1 MTTATFTILLGIG
14 LVAGILS
21 GLIGIGGGIIMVPL
35 LVMMGFTQ
43 HQAQGTSLGAL
54 LPPVTLLAVLNYHRA
69 GDINWKYALVIS
81 LFFVIGGYFG
91 SKIAI
96 NINEKMLRK
105 VFAVI
110 LLIVA
115 GKMFFGK

>member
-1 MTTATFTILLGIG
+1 MTSFTFALLLGIG

-35 LVMMGFTQ
+35 LIMLGFSQ
-43 HQAQGTSLGAL
+43 HQAQGTSLAAL
-54 LPPVTLLAVLNYHRA
+54 LPPVTFLAVLNYHKA
-69 GDINWKYALVIS
+69 GDINWKYAIIIS

-96 NINEKMLRK
+96 NINEKLLRK
-105 VFAVI
+105 IFALV
-110 LLIVA
+110 LLVVA